1 MRKYFIIVLII
12 ILCGCGIERKFDSA
26 FLAMGNIPIQI
37 AIYSINDNNI
47 EKTVNEIKDS
57 VSILDSLL
65 NKYSE
70 KSPIYDF
77 NNNNIP
83 IAANIHIDSL
93 INYSLK
99 YKKSTDGLFDIRIE
113 TVLTYYRR
121 SESRNSIDNDSIKY
135 FTELIANNDIYF
147 DSLGFL
153 RKDNKNIMIDFGG
166 IAKGYI
172 GELIKRIIRENGF
185 KKAIID
191 LGGDIV
197 LLNDDEKKTFRIGIR
212 KPNGEGIVRTI
223 EIMSG
228 GVMTSGDYFRFYEIN
243 GIKYCHIIN
252 PKTGLPNIFRHSVTV
267 ISDNGSL
274 SDAFATALML
284 MDTIE
289 AAKFAKK
296 VGIEVYFQ

>member
-1 MRKYFIIVLII
+1 MRKYFIIVFII
-12 ILCGCGIERKFDSA
+12 ILCGCGIERKFNSA

-37 AIYSINDNNI
+37 TIYSIDNNNI
-47 EKTVNEIKDS
+47 EKTINEIKDT
-57 VSILDSLL
+57 VRILDSLL
-65 NKYSE
+65 NKYNK
-70 KSPIYDF
+70 KSPIYGF
-77 NNNNIP
+77 NNNNNP
-83 IAANIHIDSL
+83 IEVNIHIDSL

-99 YKKSTDGLFDIRIE
+99 YKKLTNGLFDIRIE
-113 TVLTYYRR
+113 TILTYYRR
-121 SESRNSIDNDSIKY
+121 SENRNNIDNDSIKY

-185 KKAIID
+185 NKAIID
-191 LGGDIV
+191 IGGDIV
-197 LLNDDEKKTFRIGIR
+197 LLNDDEKKPFRIGIR
-212 KPNGEGIVRTI
+212 KTNGEGIVRTI

-296 VGIEVYFQ
+296 EGIDVYFQ

>member
-37 AIYSINDNNI
+37 AIYSIDDNNI

-57 VSILDSLL
+57 VNILDSLL

-99 YKKSTDGLFDIRIE
+99 YKKLTNGLFDIRIE

-121 SESRNSIDNDSIKY
+121 SEGRNSIDNDSIKY

-153 RKDNKNIMIDFGG
+153 RKDNKDIMIDFGG

-197 LLNDDEKKTFRIGIR
+197 LLNDDEKKPFRIGIR

-252 PKTGLPNIFRHSVTV
+252 PKQDYQTY
-267 ISDNGSL
+267 SD
-274 SDAFATALML
+274 
-284 MDTIE
+284 I
-289 AAKFAKK
+289 
-296 VGIEVYFQ
+296 Q